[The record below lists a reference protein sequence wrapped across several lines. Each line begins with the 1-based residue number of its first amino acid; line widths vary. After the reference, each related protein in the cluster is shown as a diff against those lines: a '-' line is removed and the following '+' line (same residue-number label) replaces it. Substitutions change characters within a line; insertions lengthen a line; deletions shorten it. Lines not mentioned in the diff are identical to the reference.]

1 MKKKQIIN
9 LIRYHSENNEIGFKK
24 EAFDIA
30 NSFERNGD
38 AQLAEYIMSL
48 LSDNNVFTPQMQSE
62 NFEYIKKMDISNKS
76 LPLPDVIKEDI
87 IGIVNAVGHNAGI
100 SKFLFEGDP
109 GTGKT
114 ETVKQISR
122 ILDRELYYVDF
133 DSLIDSKLGQTSK
146 NVSNLFNEL
155 NSIVYP
161 QNVVILFDEIDGIAM
176 NRMNN
181 SDIREMGRATT
192 SLLKGLDSVNENLV
206 IIGTTNLF
214 KEFDKALIRRF
225 DATINFNRYET
236 QDLIEI
242 ALFIIDELV
251 NVFKFTSRNKR
262 LLKKIL
268 ETAQTLPYPGDLNNI
283 LRTSV
288 AFSNPNN
295 EFDYIKKIFIRIIG
309 KEYLTVEFL
318 KSKKYTVRE
327 IEVLTGVSKSQVS
340 RGMKE
345 EKNDE

>member
-9 LIRYHSENNEIGFKK
+9 LIRYHSENNEISFKK

-38 AQLAEYIMSL
+38 AHLAEYIMSL

-87 IGIVNAVGHNAGI
+87 IGIVNAVGHNAGV

-225 DATINFNRYET
+225 D
-236 QDLIEI
+236 
-242 ALFIIDELV
+242 IIDELV